1 MAVFSKLS
9 KDRFRRFRM
18 IKRAWYSFIILSA
31 LFVLSLFAEL
41 LCNDRPYIISFNDK
55 LYFPIFKF
63 YPEKEFGGKYL
74 TEADYVSLRN
84 SDLFKKEGNWM
95 LLPPVPHSP
104 LHSYMDLEG
113 TPPHPPSAMHWLGTD
128 ASARDV
134 FARLLY
140 GFRIC
145 MLFSLILAAIATLF
159 GILIGGVQGYF
170 GGVIDLVVQRM
181 IEIWSSLPFLYV
193 VILVGTIYS
202 RSFMILILVLSLF
215 QWIGLSY
222 YMRGEFL
229 KIRNLNYVK
238 VAKTMGMPSSH
249 ILFRQILPNG
259 LTPVITL
266 LPFPIIGG
274 IGALTAL
281 DFLGFGLQPPTPS
294 WGELLSQGLNNLFA
308 PWLAVST
315 VVCLFTTLLLATFI
329 GEGVREA
336 FDPRAST
343 D

>member
-1 MAVFSKLS
+1 
-9 KDRFRRFRM
+9 M

-74 TEADYVSLRN
+74 TEADYVSLRH

-145 MLFSLILAAIATLF
+145 MLFSLILAGIATLF

-266 LPFPIIGG
+266 LPFQIIGG

>member
-1 MAVFSKLS
+1 
-9 KDRFRRFRM
+9 
-18 IKRAWYSFIILSA
+18 
-31 LFVLSLFAEL
+31 
-41 LCNDRPYIISFNDK
+41 
-55 LYFPIFKF
+55 
-63 YPEKEFGGKYL
+63 
-74 TEADYVSLRN
+74 
-84 SDLFKKEGNWM
+84 
-95 LLPPVPHSP
+95 
-104 LHSYMDLEG
+104 
-113 TPPHPPSAMHWLGTD
+113 
-128 ASARDV
+128 
-134 FARLLY
+134 
-140 GFRIC
+140 
-145 MLFSLILAAIATLF
+145 MLFSLVLAIIATLF
-159 GILIGGVQGYF
+159 GVLIGGLQGYF
-170 GGVIDLVVQRM
+170 GGLIDLIVQRL

-202 RSFMILILVLSLF
+202 RSFIILILVLSLF

-238 VAKTMGMPSSH
+238 VAKTMGMPNTH

-266 LPFPIIGG
+266 LPFQIIGG

-308 PWLAVST
+308 PWLAIST
-315 VVCLFTTLLLATFI
+315 VICLFTTLLLATFI

-336 FDPRAST
+336 FDPRSSSN
-343 D
+343 

>member
-1 MAVFSKLS
+1 
-9 KDRFRRFRM
+9 
-18 IKRAWYSFIILSA
+18 
-31 LFVLSLFAEL
+31 
-41 LCNDRPYIISFNDK
+41 
-55 LYFPIFKF
+55 
-63 YPEKEFGGKYL
+63 
-74 TEADYVSLRN
+74 
-84 SDLFKKEGNWM
+84 
-95 LLPPVPHSP
+95 
-104 LHSYMDLEG
+104 
-113 TPPHPPSAMHWLGTD
+113 
-128 ASARDV
+128 
-134 FARLLY
+134 
-140 GFRIC
+140 
-145 MLFSLILAAIATLF
+145 MLFSLILALIATGF
-159 GILIGGVQGYF
+159 GIFIGGVQGYF
-170 GGVIDLVVQRM
+170 GGWLDIVMQRM

-238 VAKTMGMPSSH
+238 VARTMGMPVSH

-266 LPFPIIGG
+266 LPFQIIGG

-294 WGELLSQGLNNLFA
+294 WGELLSQGLNHLFA
-308 PWLAVST
+308 PWLAIST

-329 GEGVREA
+329 GEGIREA
-336 FDPRAST
+336 FDPRASSN
-343 D
+343 

>member
-1 MAVFSKLS
+1 MTIFSSLTR
-9 KDRFRRFRM
+9 DRFCRFKK
-18 IKRAWYSFIILSA
+18 IKRAWYSFVILSV
-31 LFVLSLFAEL
+31 LFGLSLFAEI
-41 LCNDRPYIISFNDK
+41 LCNDKPYIISYNGR
-55 LYFPIFKF
+55 LYFPIFQF

-74 TEADYVSLRN
+74 TEADYVTLRN
-84 SDLFKKEGNWM
+84 SRPFNNGTNWM
-95 LLPPVPHSP
+95 ISPPIPHSP
-104 LHSYMDLEG
+104 LHSYIELEG
-113 TPPHPPSAMHWLGTD
+113 TPPHPPSAQHWLGTD
-128 ASARDV
+128 SSARDV

-145 MLFSLILAAIATLF
+145 MLFSLILAGISTLF

-170 GGVIDLVVQRM
+170 GGLVDMVMQRM

-202 RSFMILILVLSLF
+202 RSFMILIFVLSLF

-229 KIRNLNYVK
+229 KIRNLNYIK
-238 VAKTMGMPSSH
+238 VAKTMGMSNRH

-266 LPFPIIGG
+266 LPFQIIGG

-308 PWLAVST
+308 PWLAIST

-336 FDPRAST
+336 FDPRANT